1 MNEAAVRVS
10 VVVPV
15 FDAGRQLEQALES
28 VTAQTYDNR
37 EVVVVDDGSTDPIT
51 ARVLAVAASRPG
63 ITVHRT
69 PNRGPAL
76 ARNLAIERSVGA
88 YILPLDADDY
98 LAPRF
103 LELTVPVLD
112 AEPDVGVVYTWV
124 GLVGAH
130 DGVWKPGAFALPDLL
145 SCNTIHV
152 TALFRRELWVDV
164 GGYDARFAENNE
176 DWDLWL
182 SAAARGWKGHCV
194 PEVLCYHR
202 RGPASRGA
210 RASAPGISTRLMR
223 TMVAKHR
230 ALYEAHL
237 EEAFGG
243 MFERLV
249 ATNASLE
256 SLYYHPVLRKIRRL
270 RTRLGWVR
278 GTKT

>member
-15 FDAGRQLEQALES
+15 FNAGSRLEQALDS
-28 VTAQTYDNR
+28 VAAQTYGDR
-37 EVVVVDDGSTDPIT
+37 EVVIVDDGSTDSTT
-51 ARVLAVAASRPG
+51 ARVLDDAARRPG

-76 ARNLAIERSVGA
+76 ARNLAIERSRGA

-98 LAPRF
+98 LGPRY

-112 AEPDVGVVYTWV
+112 AEPDLGVIYTWV

-130 DGVWKPGAFALPDLL
+130 DGVWRPGAFVLPDLL

-164 GGYDARFAENNE
+164 GGYDARFAEANE

-182 SAAARGWKGHCV
+182 GAAARGWKGRCV
-194 PEVLCYHR
+194 PEVLCYYR
-202 RGPASRGA
+202 RGSTGRDARSR
-210 RASAPGISTRLMR
+210 APGVSALLMR

-237 EEAFGG
+237 EEAFGA

-256 SLYYHPVLRKIRRL
+256 SLYYHPVLRRIRRL
-270 RTRLGWVR
+270 RTRLGWAR
-278 GTKT
+278 GE